1 MSEDNKSPDAGTQ
14 ADEFEALYAQTA
26 AGMAYED
33 GQLTLNGIGPTTL
46 YFSDRPQRITGHV
59 STDEFF
65 DTWGEG
71 DDSFAEDPPNAV
83 LSIFSEDEVNDIVV
97 VLKNPELDG
106 DQMSYQVNILDGEMP
121 ASGGASS
128 LFIDMIGRPL
138 TPVSVAGVRRRGR
151 RRGRR
156 RARRRGM

>member
-1 MSEDNKSPDAGTQ
+1 
-14 ADEFEALYAQTA
+14 
-26 AGMAYED
+26 MAYED

-46 YFSDRPQRITGHV
+46 YFSDRPQRITGHI

-71 DDSFAEDPPNAV
+71 DESFAEDPPNAV

-97 VLKNPELDG
+97 VLKNPALDG
-106 DQMSYQVNILDGEMP
+106 DQMSYQVDILDGEMP